1 MDFFEA
7 QDEAR
12 KKTKWLVLWFV
23 LAVIGVVVAV
33 DLLAIALVDEGP
45 NQIYIVITASVLTGG
60 IMLAASGYKTTQL
73 SAGGSVVAED
83 LGGRLVMP
91 GSADFEEK
99 RLLNIV
105 SEMAL
110 ASGMPVPQVYLLD
123 HEEGINAFAAGTEPS
138 NAVIGVTRGCLQ
150 RLSREELSGV
160 IAHEFSHIINGD
172 MRLNMRLMGLV
183 FGLVVISI
191 IGRGM
196 VQLLRFQGGSSRR
209 NNKEGGNVML
219 VLFLLGLGLLVIG
232 GLGSFFGRLI
242 QAAVSR
248 QREFLADASS
258 VQFTRNPDG
267 IVGALKKIGGS
278 EIGSKIKAPKAVE
291 ASHMFFSNGGMFNF
305 FLMTHPP
312 LDVRIRAVQKNWD
325 GKFESSE
332 IKPITADRNTKNEER
347 NGPLDALPGAVVLG
361 AVSGIGQ
368 GERRRISTGQQLHQ
382 GISQRW
388 REAIHDREEAQA
400 VIFGLLLNKDE
411 KFLSKEVS
419 FLEEEAG
426 GEAKEL
432 ALKWQAE
439 ARGLHSARKI
449 ALVEMA
455 LPTLRSLS
463 PLEYERFRDIMRWL
477 IASDGQVELFE
488 FMIQRVIE
496 RHLGSYFERK
506 AFRNIAY
513 HQFDRLLPE
522 ANILV
527 STVSE
532 IGAGCADDA
541 EAAYLEAT
549 SDWKDRLDRK
559 GVSSHDELDE
569 ALDKFS
575 QASPLVKRQILV
587 ACVTAAAR
595 DGKLS
600 SREAELLRTIADSI
614 GCPLPPFPGEV
625 VEEDI

>member
-23 LAVIGVVVAV
+23 LAVIGVLVAV
-33 DLLAIALVDEGP
+33 DLLVIALYDGP

-278 EIGSKIKAPKAVE
+278 EIGSKIKTPKAVE

-332 IKPITADRNTKNEER
+332 IKPITANRNTKNEER
-347 NGPLDALPGAVVLG
+347 DGPLDALPGAVVLG

>member
-33 DLLAIALVDEGP
+33 DLLAIALYDGP

-232 GLGSFFGRLI
+232 GLGSLFGRLI

>member
-33 DLLAIALVDEGP
+33 DLLVIALYDGP
-45 NQIYIVITASVLTGG
+45 NQIYVVITASVLTGG

-183 FGLVVISI
+183 FGLVVLSI
-191 IGRGM
+191 IGREM
-196 VQLLRFQGGSSRR
+196 LQLLRYQGGSSRR
-209 NNKEGGNVML
+209 NNKEGGNAML

-267 IVGALKKIGGS
+267 IAGALKKIGGL
-278 EIGSKIKAPKAVE
+278 EIGSKINAPKAVE
-291 ASHMFFSNGGMFNF
+291 ANHMFFSNGGRFNF

-332 IKPITADRNTKNEER
+332 IKPIAADRSTKNEER

-411 KFLSKEVS
+411 KFLSKELS
-419 FLEEEAG
+419 FLEGEAG
-426 GEAKEL
+426 ADAKKL

-439 ARGLHSARKI
+439 VRGLHSARKI

-463 PLEYERFRDIMRWL
+463 PLEYERFRDITRSL

-513 HQFDRLLPE
+513 YQFDRLLPE

-532 IGAGCADDA
+532 IGAGCADEA
-541 EAAYLEAT
+541 EAAYLGAT
-549 SDWKDRLDRK
+549 SDWKVRLDRK
-559 GVSSHDELDE
+559 GVSSHDELDK
-569 ALDKFS
+569 ALDKFA

-600 SREAELLRTIADSI
+600 SQEAELLRTIADSI

-625 VEEDI
+625 VEEEI

>member
-33 DLLAIALVDEGP
+33 DLLVIALVDEGP

-347 NGPLDALPGAVVLG
+347 DGPLDALPGAVVLG

>member
-33 DLLAIALVDEGP
+33 DLLVIALVDEGP

-232 GLGSFFGRLI
+232 GLGSLFGRLI

-278 EIGSKIKAPKAVE
+278 EIGSKIKTPKAVE

>member
-33 DLLAIALVDEGP
+33 DLLVIALVDEEDP
-45 NQIYIVITASVLTGG
+45 ILIVITASVLTGG

-196 VQLLRFQGGSSRR
+196 LQLLRFQGGSSRR

-332 IKPITADRNTKNEER
+332 IKPIAADRTTKNEER

-463 PLEYERFRDIMRWL
+463 PLEYERFRDITRWL

-513 HQFDRLLPE
+513 NQFDRLLPE

>member
-33 DLLAIALVDEGP
+33 DLLAIALYDGP

-83 LGGRLVMP
+83 LGGRLVVP

-183 FGLVVISI
+183 FGLVVLSI
-191 IGRGM
+191 IGREM
-196 VQLLRFQGGSSRR
+196 LQLLRYQGGSSRR
-209 NNKEGGNVML
+209 NNKEGGNAML

-278 EIGSKIKAPKAVE
+278 EIGSKIRAPKAVE

-332 IKPITADRNTKNEER
+332 IKPIAADRSTKNEER

-411 KFLSKEVS
+411 KFLSKELS
-419 FLEEEAG
+419 FLEGEAG
-426 GEAKEL
+426 ADAKKL

-439 ARGLHSARKI
+439 VRGLHSARKI

-463 PLEYERFRDIMRWL
+463 PLEYERFRDITRSL

-513 HQFDRLLPE
+513 YQFDRLLPE

-532 IGAGCADDA
+532 IGAGCADEA
-541 EAAYLEAT
+541 EAAYLGAT
-549 SDWKDRLDRK
+549 SDWKVRLDRK
-559 GVSSHDELDE
+559 GVSSHDELDK
-569 ALDKFS
+569 ALDKFA

-600 SREAELLRTIADSI
+600 SQEAELLRTIADSI

-625 VEEDI
+625 VEEEI

>member
-33 DLLAIALVDEGP
+33 DLLVIALVDEGP

-332 IKPITADRNTKNEER
+332 IKPITANRNTKNEER
-347 NGPLDALPGAVVLG
+347 DGPLDALPGAVVLG

>member
-33 DLLAIALVDEGP
+33 DLLVIALVDEGP

-278 EIGSKIKAPKAVE
+278 EIGSKIKTPKAVE

-332 IKPITADRNTKNEER
+332 IKPITANRNTKNEER
-347 NGPLDALPGAVVLG
+347 DGPLDALPGAVVLG

-513 HQFDRLLPE
+513 NQFDRLLPE

>member
-33 DLLAIALVDEGP
+33 DLLVIVLVDEEDP
-45 NQIYIVITASVLTGG
+45 ILIVITASVLTGG
-60 IMLAASGYKTTQL
+60 IMLAASGYKTMQL

-278 EIGSKIKAPKAVE
+278 EIGSKIKTPKAVE

-332 IKPITADRNTKNEER
+332 IKPITANRNTKNEER
-347 NGPLDALPGAVVLG
+347 DGPLDALPGAVVLG

>member
-23 LAVIGVVVAV
+23 LAVIGVLVAV
-33 DLLAIALVDEGP
+33 DLLVIALYDGP

-347 NGPLDALPGAVVLG
+347 DGPLDALLGAVVLG

>member
-33 DLLAIALVDEGP
+33 DLLAIALYDGP

-232 GLGSFFGRLI
+232 GLGSLFGRLI

-278 EIGSKIKAPKAVE
+278 EIGSKIKTPKAVE

-332 IKPITADRNTKNEER
+332 IKPITANRNTKNEER
-347 NGPLDALPGAVVLG
+347 DGPLDALPGAVVLG

>member
-33 DLLAIALVDEGP
+33 DLLVIALVDEGP

-232 GLGSFFGRLI
+232 GLGSLFGRLI

-332 IKPITADRNTKNEER
+332 IKPITANRNTKNEER
-347 NGPLDALPGAVVLG
+347 DGPLDALPGAVVLG

>member
-33 DLLAIALVDEGP
+33 DLLAIALYDGP

-513 HQFDRLLPE
+513 NQFDRLLPE

>member
-23 LAVIGVVVAV
+23 LAVIGVVVAI
-33 DLLAIALVDEGP
+33 DLLVIALVDEGP

-278 EIGSKIKAPKAVE
+278 EIGSKIKTPKAVE

-347 NGPLDALPGAVVLG
+347 DGPLDALPGAVVLG

>member
-33 DLLAIALVDEGP
+33 DLLVIALVDEGP

>member
-12 KKTKWLVLWFV
+12 KKTKWLILWFI

-33 DLLAIALVDEGP
+33 DLLVIALVDEGP

-91 GSADFEEK
+91 GSTDFEEK

-196 VQLLRFQGGSSRR
+196 VELLRFQGGSSRR

-248 QREFLADASS
+248 QREFLADA
-258 VQFTRNPDG
+258 
-267 IVGALKKIGGS
+267 
-278 EIGSKIKAPKAVE
+278 
-291 ASHMFFSNGGMFNF
+291 
-305 FLMTHPP
+305 
-312 LDVRIRAVQKNWD
+312 
-325 GKFESSE
+325 
-332 IKPITADRNTKNEER
+332 
-347 NGPLDALPGAVVLG
+347 
-361 AVSGIGQ
+361 
-368 GERRRISTGQQLHQ
+368 
-382 GISQRW
+382 
-388 REAIHDREEAQA
+388 
-400 VIFGLLLNKDE
+400 
-411 KFLSKEVS
+411 
-419 FLEEEAG
+419 
-426 GEAKEL
+426 
-432 ALKWQAE
+432 
-439 ARGLHSARKI
+439 
-449 ALVEMA
+449 
-455 LPTLRSLS
+455 
-463 PLEYERFRDIMRWL
+463 
-477 IASDGQVELFE
+477 
-488 FMIQRVIE
+488 
-496 RHLGSYFERK
+496 
-506 AFRNIAY
+506 
-513 HQFDRLLPE
+513 
-522 ANILV
+522 
-527 STVSE
+527 
-532 IGAGCADDA
+532 
-541 EAAYLEAT
+541 
-549 SDWKDRLDRK
+549 
-559 GVSSHDELDE
+559 
-569 ALDKFS
+569 
-575 QASPLVKRQILV
+575 
-587 ACVTAAAR
+587 
-595 DGKLS
+595 
-600 SREAELLRTIADSI
+600 
-614 GCPLPPFPGEV
+614 
-625 VEEDI
+625 

>member
-33 DLLAIALVDEGP
+33 DLLVIALVDEGP

-278 EIGSKIKAPKAVE
+278 EIGSKIKTPKAVE

-347 NGPLDALPGAVVLG
+347 DGPLDALPGAVVLG

>member
-33 DLLAIALVDEGP
+33 DLLVIALVDEGP

-232 GLGSFFGRLI
+232 GLGSLFGRLI

-388 REAIHDREEAQA
+388 RKAIHDREEAQA